1 MYLSL
6 TQVSARDAN
15 SEICI
20 IIIMEMH
27 FPGMRTE
34 DPLPSAEEGLI
45 RRAFARPDRESRLF
59 APSPRSARQEASQLA
74 LKGADGCRQ
83 IEAWISFFKWLCA
96 RRSAQLRWAA
106 HWAVNTNRGRSG
118 RAAIVDR
125 GRFRIY
131 CRRLNEAR
139 RARDAWQAARDHYFR

>member
-20 IIIMEMH
+20 FIMEMH
-27 FPGMRTE
+27 FLDMRTE
-34 DPLPSAEEGLI
+34 DPLPSAEEGLL
-45 RRAFARPDRESRLF
+45 RRAFARPDRESRFF

-74 LKGADGCRQ
+74 PKGADGCRQ
-83 IEAWISFFKWLCA
+83 IEAWINFFKWLCA
-96 RRSAQLRWAA
+96 SRSAQLRWAA
-106 HWAVNTNRGRSG
+106 HWAVNNRGQPG
-118 RAAIVDR
+118 RAATVDR
-125 GRFRIY
+125 ERFQIY

-139 RARDAWQAARDHYFR
+139 RARDAWQAARDRYFR